1 MYNLDYIEK
10 KQNIKLPEEYKQLY
24 QSSFKEFG
32 SRLEIHV
39 NEDIFCII
47 KFLSASEINDTLDEF
62 YDFFGYDIVP
72 IAETEYED
80 YICLNYRD
88 NAKNPTIIYW
98 DYELVLEGS
107 TEGIS
112 VLYGS
117 IHEFITNLLNFPTC
131 KDRCAAR

>member
-10 KQNIKLPEEYKQLY
+10 KQNIKLPEEYKQAY
-24 QSSFKEFG
+24 QSIFKEFD

-39 NEDIFCII
+39 NEDIFYII
-47 KFLSASEINDTLDEF
+47 KFLSATEINDILNEF

-80 YICLNYRD
+80 YICLCYRD
-88 NAKNPTIIYW
+88 NMKNPTIIYW
-98 DYELVLEGS
+98 DYELAFEGS

-117 IHEFITNLLNFPTC
+117 VHEFITNIIKL
-131 KDRCAAR
+131 